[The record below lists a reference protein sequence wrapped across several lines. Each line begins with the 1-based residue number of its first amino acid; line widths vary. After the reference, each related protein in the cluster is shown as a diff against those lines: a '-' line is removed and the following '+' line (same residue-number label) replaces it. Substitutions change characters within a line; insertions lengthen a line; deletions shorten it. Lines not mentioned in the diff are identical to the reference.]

1 MTPNRLKLL
10 LVIPTLDKCGAEKQL
25 TLLASNLPK
34 ERFDVRVVALTR
46 GGPYEATL
54 RDAGVPVDIIGK
66 TAKFSPRAYWRLK
79 KIIRDF
85 RPDVVHTWLFAANA
99 YGRRAAFSLGVPA
112 VVCGERCLDPWKARW
127 QGWVDRRLEPKTDAF
142 AVNSSGIVDFYVE
155 RGIPAEK
162 FVVIPNAV
170 EPPPFPRSID
180 SATADAAKIALLK
193 ELQLPFEPGRLP
205 FLIGL
210 VARLWPQKRV
220 KEALWAADQLK
231 FAQLDFYLLV
241 IGDGPER
248 EPLLRYRDDLRVAD
262 RVRFLGERDD
272 VSRLMPNFDVLWN
285 CSAYEGQSNAILE
298 AQSCGVPVVA
308 SDVPGN
314 RDLVLPGETGV
325 LVPEFDGDGVRRRT
339 ALTRETF
346 RLLKPENAERRRAL
360 ADAARARVEREFS
373 LDALIARHVE
383 LYERLVAEKKRG

>member
-1 MTPNRLKLL
+1 MTPNRLKIL
-10 LVIPTLDKCGAEKQL
+10 LVIPTLDRCGAEKQL
-25 TLLASNLPK
+25 TLLAANLPK

-54 RDAGVPVDIIGK
+54 REAGVPVDVIGK

-170 EPPPFPRSID
+170 ETPAPRP
-180 SATADAAKIALLK
+180 ADADAKVALLK
-193 ELQLPFEPGRLP
+193 ELKLPYEPGRLP
-205 FLIGL
+205 LLIGL

-248 EPLLRYRDDLRVAD
+248 ESLLRYRDALRATD

-272 VSRLMPNFDVLWN
+272 VSRLMPHFDVLWN

-298 AQSCGVPVVA
+298 AQSLGVPVVA

-314 RDLVLPGETGV
+314 RDLVIPGETGV
-325 LVPEFDGDGVRRRT
+325 LVPEFDGDHIRRRT

-346 RLLKPENAERRRAL
+346 RLLKDENAATRRAL

-383 LYERLVAEKKRG
+383 LYERLVVEKKRR

>member
-1 MTPNRLKLL
+1 MTPTRLKILL
-10 LVIPTLDKCGAEKQL
+10 IIPTLDRCGAEKQL
-25 TLLASNLPK
+25 TLLATHLPK

-54 RDAGVPVDIIGK
+54 REAGVPVDIIGK

-79 KIIRDF
+79 KIIRAF
-85 RPDVVHTWLFAANA
+85 RPDLVHTWLFAANA

-112 VVCGERCLDPWKARW
+112 VVCGERCLDPWKASW
-127 QGWVDRRLEPKTDAF
+127 QGWIDRRLEPKTDAF
-142 AVNSSGIVDFYVE
+142 AVNSSGVVDFYVE
-155 RGIPAEK
+155 RGIPASK

-170 EPPPFPRSID
+170 EAPATPP
-180 SATADAAKIALLK
+180 ADAASKIALLK
-193 ELQLPFEPGRLP
+193 ELGLPFDPNRLP

-231 FAQLDFYLLV
+231 FARLDFYLLA

-248 EPLLRYRDDLRVAD
+248 ESLLRYRDDLRVAD
-262 RVRFLGERDD
+262 RVRFLGERSD
-272 VSRLMPNFDVLWN
+272 VSRLLPNFDVLWN

-298 AQSCGVPVVA
+298 AQSFGIPVVA

-314 RDLVLPGETGV
+314 RDLVVPGETGV
-325 LVPEFDGDGVRRRT
+325 LIPEFDGDRIRRRT

-346 RLLKPENAERRRAL
+346 RLLKDENADRRRTL
-360 ADAARARVEREFS
+360 GAAAKKRVEREFS
-373 LDALIARHVE
+373 IDALISRHVE
-383 LYERLVAEKKRG
+383 LYERLIAEKKRR